1 MVWEVI
7 WSEKSVKQLEKI
19 DKKNAQRI
27 YNSVLCCVQDPFRVV
42 IRLTNSPFYRLRV
55 GNYRVI
61 LDLQQSKMI
70 IFVVETDHRG
80 KIYKKYRLTKT

>member
-1 MVWEVI
+1 MAWEVI

-19 DKKNAQRI
+19 DKKNAQKI
-27 YNSVLCCVQDPFRVV
+27 YDSVLDCAKDPFRAVM
-42 IRLTNSPFYRLRV
+42 RLTNSPFYRLRV

-61 LDLQQSKMI
+61 LHVQQRKMI

-80 KIYKKYRLTKT
+80 KIYKK

>member
-1 MVWEVI
+1 MTWQVI

-19 DKKNAQRI
+19 DTKNAQKI
-27 YNSVLCCVQDPFRVV
+27 YDSVLNCVEDPFKAVT
-42 IRLTNSPFYRLRV
+42 RLANSPFYRLRV

-61 LDLQQSKMI
+61 LDLQQNKMI

-80 KIYKKYRLTKT
+80 EIYKKY

>member
-1 MVWEVI
+1 MTWQII
-7 WSEKSVKQLEKI
+7 WSEKSLRQLERI
-19 DKKNAQRI
+19 DKKNAQKV
-27 YNSVLCCVQDPFRVV
+27 YDAVLDCIEDPFRMVL
-42 IRLTNSPFYRLRV
+42 RLTNSSFYRLRV

-80 KIYKKYRLTKT
+80 KIYKK

>member
-1 MVWEVI
+1 MTWQVI

-19 DKKNAQRI
+19 DTKNAQKI
-27 YNSVLCCVQDPFRVV
+27 YDSVLDCVGDPFKAVT
-42 IRLTNSPFYRLRV
+42 RLTNSPFYRLRV

-70 IFVVETDHRG
+70 IFVIETDHRG
-80 KIYKKYRLTKT
+80 KIYKKY

>member
-1 MVWEVI
+1 MTWQVI

-19 DKKNAQRI
+19 DTNHAQKI
-27 YNSVLCCVQDPFRVV
+27 YDSVLNCVEDPFRIVL
-42 IRLTNSPFYRLRV
+42 RLTNSPFYRLQV

-80 KIYKKYRLTKT
+80 KIYKKY

>member
-1 MVWEVI
+1 MVWQVI

-27 YNSVLCCVQDPFRVV
+27 YDEVLGCTQDPFQNV
-42 IRLTNSPFYRLRV
+42 IRLVNSPFYRLRV

-70 IFVVETDHRG
+70 IFVVETDRRAR
-80 KIYKKYRLTKT
+80 IYKK

>member
-1 MVWEVI
+1 MPWKVI

-19 DKKNAQRI
+19 DKKNAQKI
-27 YNSVLCCVQDPFRVV
+27 YDAVLDCVEDPYKTV
-42 IRLTNSPFYRLRV
+42 IRLSNSPFYRMRI

-80 KIYKKYRLTKT
+80 QVYKK

>member
-1 MVWEVI
+1 MTWQII

-27 YNSVLCCVQDPFRVV
+27 YDAVLDCTQGPFKSVT
-42 IRLTNSPFYRLRV
+42 RLTNSPFYKLRV

-61 LDLQQSKMI
+61 LDLQQSRMI
-70 IFVVETDHRG
+70 IFVIEVDHRG
-80 KIYKKYRLTKT
+80 RIYKK

>member
-19 DKKNAQRI
+19 DKKNAQKI
-27 YNSVLCCVQDPFRVV
+27 YDSVLDCAKDPFRAVL
-42 IRLTNSPFYRLRV
+42 RLINSPFYRLRV

-61 LDLQQSKMI
+61 LDLQQKKMI
-70 IFVVETDHRG
+70 IFVVETDQRG
-80 KIYKKYRLTKT
+80 KIYKK